1 MILGA
6 VMGAAGRIEAE
17 RRRQQQVSPAIE
29 EVSQVR
35 AEFEQSLKSEA
46 PSKPG
51 VELPGLDRDLI
62 VRRRGRPSI
71 FKHRPGAAHE
81 PAERRHTLPSGP
93 SFEERRRQPLTR
105 SSDATADMAYRQR
118 FGNYA
123 GLAEAE
129 LTTYRDLEDD
139 TPGHANSN
147 TARTAPTDEEA
158 AVVVPFPASAAVAAQ
173 PAPVARPAL
182 SFAERIAAALGA
194 EPSLEGGDQR
204 PTIGVEL
211 RRETA
216 TFHVPVSE
224 ASLPEALMKLTGR
237 TLQIDAETPVQPQLE
252 HSLAE
257 QIPAIAAEEAPPIA
271 LYDESLPQ
279 EIDGADF
286 EPPRVLRRMVE

>member
-1 MILGA
+1 
-6 VMGAAGRIEAE
+6 
-17 RRRQQQVSPAIE
+17 
-29 EVSQVR
+29 
-35 AEFEQSLKSEA
+35 
-46 PSKPG
+46 
-51 VELPGLDRDLI
+51 LI
-62 VRRRGRPSI
+62 VRRRARPSI
-71 FKHRPGAAHE
+71 FKHRPGATHE

-93 SFEERRRQPLTR
+93 SFEERRRQPLAGTA
-105 SSDATADMAYRQR
+105 DATADKAYRQR

-147 TARTAPTDEEA
+147 TARTAPADDA
-158 AVVVPFPASAAVAAQ
+158 AVVVPFPAAITAP
-173 PAPVARPAL
+173 PAPAARAA

-194 EPSLEGGDQR
+194 EPGPEGDKQR

-224 ASLPEALMKLTGR
+224 AQLPEALMKLTGR
-237 TLQIDAETPVQPQLE
+237 TLQIGAEAPVQGQLE

-257 QIPAIAAEEAPPIA
+257 QIPAIAAEEAPAIA